1 MTRFAW
7 IVAVALGLAGTAAA
21 MWLLGNSGSG
31 PLPAAPVA
39 LPATVPSL
47 VDGRIAQQLQANKAF
62 RDDVVFLVVAT
73 VRDRCVH
80 AEKGAMAR
88 MANRA
93 NLPILH
99 AVSEVTAEHP
109 DMDQPLYRFV
119 QRQADATPCDGLL
132 RLPGAGPDG
141 QGVDPALYARSF
153 PDSYFDPS
161 RRSVPVDHG
170 DRSLPERADDA
181 CNSVVYTVLPL
192 GDSDWRCA
200 AVRSNGRLQVRHA
213 CERALVAQH
222 GKAGGELDAA
232 VGRAAEPEVV
242 KVVAAL
248 PEACR

>member
-7 IVAVALGLAGTAAA
+7 IAVVVVLVATGAGLWVFSRSAT
-21 MWLLGNSGSG
+21 G

-47 VDGRIAQQLQANKAF
+47 VDGRIAQQLQTNKAF

-73 VRDRCVH
+73 VRDRCVR

-93 NLPILH
+93 DLPILH

-109 DMDQPLYRFV
+109 DMDQPLYRFI
-119 QRQADATPCDGLL
+119 QRQADATPCDGVL
-132 RLPGAGPDG
+132 RLPGLGPDG
-141 QGVDPALYARSF
+141 QGIDPALYARSF

-161 RRSVPVDHG
+161 RRSVPIDHG
-170 DRSLPERADDA
+170 DRSLSDRADDA

-200 AVRSNGRLQVRHA
+200 AVRSNGRLQVRRA

-242 KVVAAL
+242 EAVAAL